1 MLEKENEF
9 LSKEENTEHLQD
21 VMEEVYRQLNDQSKA
36 IVQVGRYMLN
46 LKVVP
51 NKPDP
56 PAIHDWHV
64 PVLLIDRNLGKD
76 DWDLTTKEVMLKSRF
91 V

>member
-9 LSKEENTEHLQD
+9 LSKEENTEDLQD

-64 PVLLIDRNLGKD
+64 PVLLIDQNLGKD
-76 DWDLTTKEVMLKSRF
+76 DWDLTTKEVC
-91 V
+91 